1 MPIPPTADRVESAS
15 TKKQNATIYEKT
27 VNQLTQIM
35 VNSTDKQSSA
45 IENRLNK
52 LSREWDMERL
62 LEFNAS
68 TLLVISGFLAY
79 FHCKHWL
86 ILTLAVACFLWQHAV
101 QGWCPPVPIF
111 RSIFQIRTAAEI
123 FTEKTALKLLR
134 GDFQSVSKVSTDQI
148 NHENAASIARQCLD
162 AADLHCYNDHRQ
174 YQRKQF

>member
-1 MPIPPTADRVESAS
+1 MTIPPTADRVESA
-15 TKKQNATIYEKT
+15 TAKTQNAAIYEGA
-27 VNQLTQIM
+27 VHRLTQIIA
-35 VNSTDKQSSA
+35 NSSEKRSSA
-45 IENRLNK
+45 IENRLDE

-68 TLLVISGFLAY
+68 TLLIISGFLAY
-79 FHCKHWL
+79 FHCIHWL

-111 RSIFQIRTAAEI
+111 RSIFRVRTAAEI
-123 FTEKTALKLLR
+123 FSEKTALKLLR
-134 GDFQSVSKVSTDQI
+134 GDFQAVSQASMDPTSSD
-148 NHENAASIARQCLD
+148 NAASAARQYLD

>member
-1 MPIPPTADRVESAS
+1 MAIPPTSDRVESA
-15 TKKQNATIYEKT
+15 TAKKQNAAIYEKT
-27 VNQLTQIM
+27 VHNLTQIM
-35 VNSTDKQSSA
+35 INSIDKRSSA
-45 IENRLNK
+45 IENRLNE

-79 FHCKHWL
+79 FHCIHWL

-111 RSIFQIRTAAEI
+111 RSLFQIRTAAEI

-134 GDFQSVSKVSTDQI
+134 GDFQAVNKVSMDSTSND
-148 NHENAASIARQCLD
+148 NAASIARQCLD